1 MDDSWTEIRSAH
13 LLASGYRIS
22 LLYLNNFLLC
32 DSQSQGHDE
41 KDGKTDETWKR
52 VNRCQTYL
60 LNYGNIMFHSILACH
75 QASVLSLQ
83 HEGFFARAK
92 VGGLEQREP
101 AKRSARGLAL
111 IVRCQAPGKPPPD
124 SSQIF
129 LRAKKRAS
137 SSDDDESLRRLLQ
150 FLNTTFRH
158 LKFVLDS
165 FLRIEFHMKREKS
178 SCCKNQSEQTRRP
191 L

>member
-1 MDDSWTEIRSAH
+1 M
-13 LLASGYRIS
+13 LATTGTS
-22 LLYLNNFLLC
+22 C
-32 DSQSQGHDE
+32 
-41 KDGKTDETWKR
+41 
-52 VNRCQTYL
+52 
-60 LNYGNIMFHSILACH
+60 SIPFQLVTRP
-75 QASVLSLQ
+75 SVLSLQ

-92 VGGLEQREP
+92 VGGLEQRKP

-111 IVRCQAPGKPPPD
+111 VVRCQDPGKPPPD

-137 SSDDDESLRRLLQ
+137 SSDDNESLRGLLQ
-150 FLNTTFRH
+150 FLNTTFGH

-191 L
+191 LQVIDNSKEKRRVQVHYEIVSLTVLTGKLLKKLEQ

>member
-1 MDDSWTEIRSAH
+1 MRKMVKQMRPERGWTAVRHVGSTT
-13 LLASGYRIS
+13 GIS
-22 LLYLNNFLLC
+22 CSIPFLLV
-32 DSQSQGHDE
+32 
-41 KDGKTDETWKR
+41 TR
-52 VNRCQTYL
+52 P
-60 LNYGNIMFHSILACH
+60 
-75 QASVLSLQ
+75 SVLSLQ

-92 VGGLEQREP
+92 VGGLEQRKP

-111 IVRCQAPGKPPPD
+111 VVRCQDPGKPPPD

-137 SSDDDESLRRLLQ
+137 SSDDNESLRGLLQ
-150 FLNTTFRH
+150 FLNTTFGH